1 MSESAEDSTLNI
13 YHASEDE
20 AAHTSDTKTCNTIAL
35 ESVELSTLNIYDA
48 SDYEATHTD
57 GATNTGAMTSGT
69 TPDDT
74 ITDDTTPG
82 DTIIGDT
89 ADTRDAIND
98 TPHQDAGTAGAP
110 ASGNIS
116 TAVPPN
122 CTQHPYCLLQ
132 HELGVI
138 GCTYQY
144 TLEQY
149 VGLVSAQQFI

>member
-1 MSESAEDSTLNI
+1 MSESAEDSTLSI

-20 AAHTSDTKTCNTIAL
+20 AAHTSDTKTCNTIVL

-57 GATNTGAMTSGT
+57 GATNTGAMTGGT

-74 ITDDTTPG
+74 TP
-82 DTIIGDT
+82 GDT

-98 TPHQDAGTAGAP
+98 TPHQDAGM
-110 ASGNIS
+110 ASVSCNIS

-149 VGLVSAQQFI
+149 VGLVSTQQFI